1 MSEYSQY
8 LSPTEDIIED
18 ARNGKMIVLVDAE
31 DREKGDLIIPSQMVT
46 PEAINFMAKFGRG
59 LMAMPQDRSD
69 QLGLEL
75 MSQTNRSRHQTAFT
89 VSIRRARASPPA
101 SPRMTGRT
109 PYPWRLT
116 QPRVPR
122 TSCRRAMCFRWL
134 RAKAAF

>member
-31 DREKGDLIIPSQMVT
+31 DRENEGDLIIPSQMAT

-59 LMAMPQDRSD
+59 LICMAMPQDRSD

-75 MSQTNRSRHQTAFT
+75 MSQTNRSRHQTA
-89 VSIRRARASPPA
+89 
-101 SPRMTGRT
+101 
-109 PYPWRLT
+109 
-116 QPRVPR
+116 
-122 TSCRRAMCFRWL
+122 
-134 RAKAAF
+134 